1 MSANRHGRAA
11 AAVSAALLLAGCSQ
25 SALAPDEFADARAVL
40 DRTAQRIELPLDRYL
55 MSDSEMRIVEHAN
68 AILIDEC
75 MEDAGFDYPA
85 ADGDWAAIAPTSERP
100 YGLWSVE
107 SASQYG
113 YDLPADPALEAIS
126 ASGAYMTPDW
136 SSELNACYGSTE
148 QLPLLVSGIV
158 DADASRI
165 TAASSRGESE
175 AYLAATADPQWKA
188 AREEWWDCL
197 RDEGLVPQ
205 TGDADWGPPVP
216 AEREEQIRV
225 AIIDAS
231 CKEETDLVQR
241 LGDVEARFQAAFI
254 ASEEAALREQR
265 DEVDVVLREAR
276 AIVGAG

>member
-1 MSANRHGRAA
+1 
-11 AAVSAALLLAGCSQ
+11 
-25 SALAPDEFADARAVL
+25 
-40 DRTAQRIELPLDRYL
+40 
-55 MSDSEMRIVEHAN
+55 
-68 AILIDEC
+68 
-75 MEDAGFDYPA
+75 
-85 ADGDWAAIAPTSERP
+85 
-100 YGLWSVE
+100 
-107 SASQYG
+107 
-113 YDLPADPALEAIS
+113 
-126 ASGAYMTPDW
+126 MTMDW
-136 SSELNACYGSTE
+136 SNQLNACYGSTE

-165 TAASSRGESE
+165 IAVSSRGESE
-175 AYLAATADPQWKA
+175 AYLAATGDAQWKA

-216 AEREEQIRV
+216 TELEEQIRV